1 MLCRLLL
8 PFHLSIHRWECWVRK
23 GKERAETA
31 QSQTLVNFKCVIG
44 NGCTQKEKKKCSHK
58 STFCDGN
65 FFQSVVEWNLFSVN
79 NKCRE
84 ITAGGCVRI
93 SFRGSLQSMRA
104 IIAPASVRRHN
115 FSAKRADDLR
125 RQRAKRIVVQNAN
138 LLHLLTASL
147 SLIIYSGRS
156 QIFPIRNGSL
166 SAGDPSHHPEHEN
179 CLQIKSRSPSSIKA
193 IKTTSRY
200 QYGRQ

>member
-1 MLCRLLL
+1 MPTPTSFSSLHSPLGMLSKKREGKSRDSSKSNARKFQMCHRKRL
-8 PFHLSIHRWECWVRK
+8 HTKR
-23 GKERAETA
+23 
-31 QSQTLVNFKCVIG
+31 
-44 NGCTQKEKKKCSHK
+44 EKKYSHK